1 MLDSHLPV
9 PTCLMLVTHD
19 FILFQSDT
27 DLGYFSFKKLMCAE
41 FNMSVLNDFSV
52 VWSPS
57 TTVKQ
62 QLVCNIVIKG
72 AFKFI

>member
-1 MLDSHLPV
+1 
-9 PTCLMLVTHD
+9 
-19 FILFQSDT
+19 
-27 DLGYFSFKKLMCAE
+27 MCAE